1 MSTHWLRDFLY
12 REDNF
17 ALVQD
22 ATGGGWLDGGCQI
35 LADALMQ
42 WLGEGAELYYLVG
55 GTTFEQGHEHDWP
68 EHALVR
74 YGDLYLDGDGASSE
88 GMLFDRWEQEEHMR
102 GGWLAPGTE
111 ELRASGWEGG
121 IPSDDGVSY
130 ELAQR
135 LQKEFPVIPWPKPQT
150 LEMA

>member
-1 MSTHWLRDFLY
+1 VKTHWLRDFLY

-17 ALVQD
+17 ALVNE

-35 LADALMQ
+35 LADALVQ
-42 WLGEGAELYYLVG
+42 WLGEGAESYYLVAG
-55 GTTFEQGHEHDWP
+55 SNGVRDFP

-74 YGDLYLDGDGASSE
+74 YGDVYLDGDGASSE
-88 GMLFDRWEQEEHMR
+88 GVLLARWEQEEHIE
-102 GGWLAPGTE
+102 GGWLTLATD
-111 ELRASGWEGG
+111 ELRGTGWEGG

-135 LQKEFPVIPWPKPQT
+135 LKVEFPVIPWPKPLA
-150 LEMA
+150 LELG